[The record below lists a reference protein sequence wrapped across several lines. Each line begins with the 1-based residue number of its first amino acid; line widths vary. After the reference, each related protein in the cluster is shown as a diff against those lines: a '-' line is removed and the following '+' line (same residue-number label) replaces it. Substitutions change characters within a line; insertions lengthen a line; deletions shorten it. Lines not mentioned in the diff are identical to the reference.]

1 MRLLLLTALVSLAT
15 PSGLLGQAAQTAG
28 TAGTDRSPS
37 ARAQLIDPQG
47 RAVGD
52 ALLRPTPHGVLLTL
66 NLRGVPAGVHGLHIH
81 ETGHCDA
88 PSFESAG
95 GHFNPTKRE
104 HGFLDPRGP
113 HAGDLPN
120 IHVPSDV
127 PYSVEYLI
135 DDVAL
140 DESANGLLDSSGSAI
155 VIHSGRDNYAT
166 DPAGKAGPRLA
177 CGRIE
182 RS

>member
-1 MRLLLLTALVSLAT
+1 MKLLLLTALVSFAT
-15 PSGLLGQAAQTAG
+15 ASILLGQAPRIAG
-28 TAGTDRSPS
+28 TTGTDQSPS
-37 ARAQLIDPQG
+37 ARAQLVDPQG
-47 RAVGD
+47 RSVGD
-52 ALLRPTPHGVLLTL
+52 ALLRQTPHGVLLTL

-120 IHVPSDV
+120 IHVPGDI

-135 DDVAL
+135 DEVTL
-140 DESANGLLDSSGSAI
+140 DRSANTLLDNSGSAI
-155 VIHSGRDNYAT
+155 VIHAGRDNYAS

-182 RS
+182 R